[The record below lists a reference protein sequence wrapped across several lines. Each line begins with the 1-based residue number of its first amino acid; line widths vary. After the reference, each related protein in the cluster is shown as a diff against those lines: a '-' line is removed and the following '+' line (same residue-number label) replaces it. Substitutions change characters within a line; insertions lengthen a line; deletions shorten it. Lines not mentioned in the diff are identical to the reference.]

1 MKIKKR
7 ILSSIICGL
16 FLTLNIF
23 NSCSVFAQDQKAYSV
38 EVIVNGVKDVITEDK
53 SDKSNAYEALEEIL
67 AKHNIKYKAEDSEY
81 GKYIKSIENME
92 PGAIKKYSGWSY
104 VVNRSNKY
112 VEPMCSIDKF
122 KLENKDRLIV
132 YFGEWNTT
140 LLPNEIKYSTLEENK
155 PLTITLNNVKKDWN
169 TGKDSITSVKD
180 INAKIDGYTVNL
192 EGNKIHIKDGLKQGD
207 HTLTLSDFSIDGEK
221 LPKVVGDTI
230 HFNINK
236 SEKNKE
242 NIDHKDTGS
251 KDDKDINIDKDKNK
265 DKEENIINIDK
276 QFSSTADY
284 VKNLPINT
292 WTALDFKAL
301 GIDFSKEY
309 VKDYEK
315 ALKIKPIS
323 KWSNTEVEKAIL
335 GIMAAGYN
343 PYNFANCNLIEN
355 LYNRDINSFLVNDA
369 AFALIVYNY
378 GDINGNYKITR
389 DALKDYMLKSK
400 VQLKVSDKEYYG
412 WNFYSG
418 AKDIDP
424 DMTAMV
430 IGALEPFYDK
440 DMKVKNA
447 LDKAVKTLNYMETE
461 NGLIKGS
468 YGVSSESTA
477 CAIMALTSLGIDP
490 TKGDFQ
496 RTKGNLLSGLLSLK
510 LEDGTLKHTLEDKK
524 GNDFST
530 EQALRAYISL
540 KNFNKNGRYNY
551 YANKVKAD
559 KLPIYDYK
567 VKENDN
573 KDSNKVIE
581 HRDNTTNDNI
591 SKNSY
596 NKSVSSNNQS
606 FKNNNFYSSKKAL
619 DTIQNKVKNYA
630 LGKDEK
636 EEPLLKDDN
645 NKDNNSKVSKSNE
658 KTSIN
663 NNLKK
668 VESKTSVKNN
678 KETKENKF
686 LFGKSKITNSI
697 IAGVICVALVSLYF
711 IWKKK

>member
-169 TGKDSITSVKD
+169 TGKDNITSVKD

-251 KDDKDINIDKDKNK
+251 KDDKDTNIDKDKNK

-581 HRDNTTNDNI
+581 HKDNTTNDNI

-645 NKDNNSKVSKSNE
+645 NSKVSKSNE

-663 NNLKK
+663 NNLNK

>member
-23 NSCSVFAQDQKAYSV
+23 NSCSVFAKDQKDYSV

-53 SDKSNAYEALEEIL
+53 SDKDNAYEALQEVL

-81 GKYIKSIENME
+81 GKYIKSIENIE
-92 PGAIKKYSGWSY
+92 PGSIKKYSGWSY

-112 VEPMCSIDKF
+112 IEPMCSIDKF

-140 LLPNEIKYSTLEENK
+140 LLPNEIKYSTLEEKK

-169 TGKDSITSVKD
+169 TGKDNITLVKD
-180 INAKIDGYTVNL
+180 INVKIDGYTVNL

-242 NIDHKDTGS
+242 NTEHKDTSS
-251 KDDKDINIDKDKNK
+251 KDDKDINTDNDENK
-265 DKEENIINIDK
+265 DKVENNINIDK
-276 QFSSTADY
+276 QFSATVDY

-315 ALKIKPIS
+315 ALKVKPIS

-389 DALKDYMLKSK
+389 EVLKDYITKSK
-400 VQLKVSDKEYYG
+400 VQLKISDKEYYG

-440 DMKVKNA
+440 DIKVKNA

-461 NGLIKGS
+461 DGLIKGS

-490 TKGDFQ
+490 SKGDFQ
-496 RTKGNLLSGLLSLK
+496 KTKGNLLSGLLSLK
-510 LEDGTLKHTLEDKK
+510 LEDGTLKHTLEDKR
-524 GNDFST
+524 GNNFST

-540 KNFNKNGRYNY
+540 KNFNETGKYNY

-567 VKENDN
+567 VKQNYN
-573 KDSNKVIE
+573 KDSNKIIK
-581 HRDNTTNDNI
+581 HKDNTQNGNI
-591 SKNSY
+591 PMNSY
-596 NKSVSSNNQS
+596 NKPLSSNKQG
-606 FKNNNFYSSKKAL
+606 FKNNDFYSSKKAL
-619 DTIQNKVKNYA
+619 KIIENKAKNHA
-630 LGKDEK
+630 FGKNEM
-636 EEPLLKDDN
+636 EEPLLKDDD
-645 NKDNNSKVSKSNE
+645 NKVNKSNE
-658 KTSIN
+658 EMSIN
-663 NNLKK
+663 NNLNNM
-668 VESKTSVKNN
+668 ESKTYVKNN
-678 KETKENKF
+678 KETKETKENIF
-686 LFGKSKITNSI
+686 LFGKSKITNTI
-697 IAGVICVALVSLYF
+697 IVGVICVSLISLYF